1 VSTVGLTSAGVEVLI
16 FKIYPIFSALGNSRK
31 KQDLGSNLHGLLT
44 GIYLF
49 YENWSTETF
58 RKSQR
63 SGLFVTPAS
72 RDSNMLIGVDD
83 YQCKEWVTW
92 PSAG

>member
-16 FKIYPIFSALGNSRK
+16 FKLYPISSALGNSK
-31 KQDLGSNLHGLLT
+31 KNQALGSNLHGFLI

-58 RKSQR
+58 RNFQKKRGVGDVGAKGNYS
-63 SGLFVTPAS
+63 FKP
-72 RDSNMLIGVDD
+72 SN
-83 YQCKEWVTW
+83 
-92 PSAG
+92 SAISS